1 MIFSNKNRS
10 IRISINFFNFFS
22 TGMVTPCSPT
32 ETVAS
37 SETTSTSSIDEMQMS
52 YTIGVTEGTPYPCT
66 FCDKAF
72 PRLSYLKRHEQ
83 VKIH

>member
-1 MIFSNKNRS
+1 M
-10 IRISINFFNFFS
+10 
-22 TGMVTPCSPT
+22 TTPCSPT
-32 ETVAS
+32 ETTAS
-37 SETTSTSSIDEMQMS
+37 SETTSSSSIDEMQMS

-83 VKIH
+83 VRETPIEWHNRCDSCDQLYIH